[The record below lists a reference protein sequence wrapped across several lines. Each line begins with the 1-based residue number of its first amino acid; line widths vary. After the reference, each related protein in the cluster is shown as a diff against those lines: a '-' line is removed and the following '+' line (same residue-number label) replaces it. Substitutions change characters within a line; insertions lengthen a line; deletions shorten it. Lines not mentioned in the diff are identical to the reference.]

1 VKGAYFSRLTLRF
14 SIFCALFT
22 AALCVL
28 LSVFSYL
35 SYRNDMYNRYQEYGR
50 ALIGVSAAEL
60 DGDDIR
66 SSIRAGEM
74 SETLRAGLERMN
86 RAKESS
92 EVRFMYAVYFPDE
105 DLEHIRYVMY
115 ANTDAERADGIADST
130 INAPC
135 AADFTDSCKEA
146 FFLAQ
151 TGRGGARAYVINP
164 YQDEILGHTTL
175 MTVFQTIAGADGK
188 PVCVI
193 GADIPM
199 TLIREHQRAYIRNMI
214 FFGSGMLCL
223 FLLGFLR
230 FAGRQIIAPV
240 LRLEDSA
247 RDFIRQ
253 TRESGDD
260 PQALAFQAVA
270 VPWDTEIRDLAI
282 ELQNMTGQ
290 LKEYMIDLK
299 SAVAERERIGAE
311 LDVAAH
317 IQASMLPNRFPAF
330 PERDEFTVF
339 ASMTPAKEVGG
350 DFYDFF
356 LLDERHLAVV
366 IADVSGKGVPASL
379 FMVIGK
385 TLMKDHTQMGK
396 ELGAVFS
403 DVNSLL
409 FAANGEH
416 LFITAF
422 EGVLDLADG
431 TFRYVNAGHEPPYF
445 CRQEEAYAQFQMS
458 PGFVLAG
465 LPDVTYRQGETRM
478 EPGDRLFLY
487 TDGVPEATD
496 AENCLYGFERL
507 GRALNRNR
515 NKGPAELLP
524 LIQEDVDAFVGGAPQ
539 FDDLTMLCLEFRRRM
554 EGSPGPP

>member
-1 VKGAYFSRLTLRF
+1 MKGKYFSRLTLRF

-22 AALCVL
+22 ALLCVL

-35 SYRNDMYNRYQEYGR
+35 SYRNDMYNRYREYGS

-66 SSIRAGEM
+66 NSIRAGEM

-92 EVRFMYAVYFPDE
+92 EVRFMYVVYFPE
-105 DLEHIRYVMY
+105 DDPESIRYVMY
-115 ANTDAERADGIADST
+115 ANTDAERAEGVADSK

-135 AADFTDSCKEA
+135 AADYTESCKEA

-151 TGRGGARAYVINP
+151 NGRSGERAYVINP

-175 MTVFQTIAGADGK
+175 MTVFQTINDAGGE

-199 TLIREHQRAYIRNMI
+199 TLIREHQRDYIRNMI

-223 FLLGFLR
+223 FLLGFLY
-230 FAGRQIIAPV
+230 FVSRQIIAPV
-240 LRLEDSA
+240 LKLEDSA

-253 TRESGDD
+253 TKESGDD
-260 PQALAFQAVA
+260 PRALTFQAVA
-270 VPWDTEIRDLAI
+270 VPGNTEIRDLSI
-282 ELQNMTGQ
+282 ELLNMTGQ

-299 SAVAERERIGAE
+299 SAVAEKERIGAE

-317 IQASMLPNRFPAF
+317 IQASMLPNHFPAF

-366 IADVSGKGVPASL
+366 MADVSGKGVPASL

-385 TLMKDHTQMGK
+385 TLIKDHTQMGK
-396 ELGAVFS
+396 DLGAVFS
-403 DVNSLL
+403 DVNNLL

-431 TFRYVNAGHEPPYF
+431 TFRYVNAGHELPYF
-445 CRQEEAYAQFQMS
+445 CRQEEAYVQFQTS

-465 LPDVTYRQGETRM
+465 LQNVTYQQGETRM

-515 NKGPAELLP
+515 NKHPSELLP
-524 LIQEDVDAFVGGAPQ
+524 LIQEDVDAFVGDAPQ
-539 FDDLTMLCLEFRRRM
+539 FDDLTMLCLEFRKKM
-554 EGSPGPP
+554 EGSPEEV